1 MTGSISLSPYF
12 STSSEPS
19 RSSNSSS
26 QAYVLSIVSLP
37 TQYAASASAPS
48 NKIDIF
54 DKSTL
59 KNIQILSGHEV
70 ATTALRA
77 ISRIGE
83 SSNVSLVSSGKDGN
97 VFVWDDRT
105 NSYGVKMTNAS
116 NNHPLLCF
124 DVSSD
129 GMTVAAGTDLR
140 GEDAYIHYWDPRKP
154 SAPLRTHGSTH
165 SDDITTL
172 SFSSLTSEK
181 IVLSGSSDGLVSLS
195 NADEEDEDEAIIHVA
210 NWGCSIS
217 QAGWIPGPNGQGGA
231 SIWAASDMETFSTW
245 TSELDP
251 FLNVDIRQSSVHNH
265 GQTWVTDYLITCLAS
280 TSSPNLGVFVGSN
293 EGDAALLSHPDLT
306 SANAPWVIHKRWSNG
321 HVGIVRALLWD
332 EEVLSPSPE
341 RVPEHLLQGFFL
353 A

>member
-1 MTGSISLSPYF
+1 
-12 STSSEPS
+12 
-19 RSSNSSS
+19 
-26 QAYVLSIVSLP
+26 
-37 TQYAASASAPS
+37 
-48 NKIDIF
+48 
-54 DKSTL
+54 
-59 KNIQILSGHEV
+59 
-70 ATTALRA
+70 
-77 ISRIGE
+77 
-83 SSNVSLVSSGKDGN
+83 
-97 VFVWDDRT
+97 
-105 NSYGVKMTNAS
+105 
-116 NNHPLLCF
+116 
-124 DVSSD
+124 
-129 GMTVAAGTDLR
+129 MTVAAGTDLR

-332 EEVLSPSPE
+332 EEHDVLITGGEDAKINVWSELEEVDRNTMDTDMVYPSGSRKRSMYWDAE
-341 RVPEHLLQGFFL
+341 EQEGKR
-353 A
+353 ARR